1 MNHLQEKLNAH
12 VPVMSTETIKYLN
25 PKSDGI
31 YIDGTI
37 GAGGH
42 ANQILSMLSPKGR
55 LIGIDRDEEAL
66 KICEKRFSSFKNL
79 VSLHH
84 TSYDNIKKILDELG
98 IQKVDGMLLDLG
110 LSSLQLNSESRGF
123 SFKKNGRIDMRFDK
137 NQDTTAADLIK
148 SLSENE
154 LADII
159 FQFGEERRSRKISKA
174 IKQSPKLL
182 TTNDIKEAIRKSTP
196 PHHRN
201 KTLARVFQA
210 IRIAVNDE
218 IDKLIQFLKVFINY
232 LDIGG
237 RLVIISYHSL
247 EDRLVK
253 KTFRSLKEE
262 KKVILLTKKP
272 LTPLKSEIN
281 ENNKSRSAKFRALE
295 SMVQT

>member
-148 SLSENE
+148 SLSESE

-159 FQFGEERRSRKISKA
+159 FQFGEERRSRRISKA

-232 LDIGG
+232 LNIGG

-253 KTFRSLKEE
+253 KTFRSLNQE

>member
-1 MNHLQEKLNAH
+1 MNILQEKLNAH

-42 ANQILSMLSPKGR
+42 ANQILSMLSPKGK

-159 FQFGEERRSRKISKA
+159 FQFGEERRSRRISKA

-232 LDIGG
+232 LNIGG

-272 LTPLKSEIN
+272 LTPQKSEIN

>member
-1 MNHLQEKLNAH
+1 MNHLQEKLNVH

-42 ANQILSMLSPKGR
+42 ANQILSMLSPKGK

-159 FQFGEERRSRKISKA
+159 FQFGEERRSRRISKA

-232 LDIGG
+232 LNIGG

-272 LTPLKSEIN
+272 LTPHKSEIN

>member
-84 TSYDNIKKILDELG
+84 NSYDNIKKILDELG

-110 LSSLQLNSESRGF
+110 LSSLQLDSESRGF

-148 SLSENE
+148 SLSESE

-159 FQFGEERRSRKISKA
+159 FQFGEERRSRRISKA

-232 LDIGG
+232 LNIGG

-272 LTPLKSEIN
+272 LTPQKSEIN
-281 ENNKSRSAKFRALE
+281 ENNNSRSAKFRALE

>member
-42 ANQILSMLSPKGR
+42 ANQILSMLSPKGK

-159 FQFGEERRSRKISKA
+159 FQFGEERRSRRISKA

-232 LDIGG
+232 LNIGG